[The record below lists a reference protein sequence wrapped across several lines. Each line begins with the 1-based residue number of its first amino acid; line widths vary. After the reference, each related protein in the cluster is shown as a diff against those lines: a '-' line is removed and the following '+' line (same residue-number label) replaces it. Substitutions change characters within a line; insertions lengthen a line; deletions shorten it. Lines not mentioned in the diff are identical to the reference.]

1 MFNNYIFFSF
11 IQSIRYANNKINFLK
26 SAEKSFPQIYLEDKF
41 GKYFFPKCIDLLDG
55 FIPLL
60 HAFHTIITLHKVC
73 MLANFF
79 LLLPSMQKE
88 LCTHISTSNVRSQTA
103 VCLRLFTTPGSEVSR
118 RLQNT
123 LNIACRRIL
132 AERACTKSSHN
143 FYLRMRWK
151 LLHTRRNP

>member
-1 MFNNYIFFSF
+1 MFNYYIFFSF
-11 IQSIRYANNKINFLK
+11 IHSIRYANNKINFLK

-79 LLLPSMQKE
+79 SPASINAKK
-88 LCTHISTSNVRSQTA
+88 
-103 VCLRLFTTPGSEVSR
+103 CLHVYFHFKCPITDRRVLTT
-118 RLQNT
+118 
-123 LNIACRRIL
+123 
-132 AERACTKSSHN
+132 
-143 FYLRMRWK
+143 FYYTWK
-151 LLHTRRNP
+151 RG